1 MLNRNC
7 SQSRWRGN
15 LVLAG
20 VVMLLCAGNAFGR
33 AKHYGQLF
41 GKSGR
46 PRSGAEL
53 CVFRGRDLAVL
64 YRDSEGKTKLENPV
78 TTGKDGVYWFYA
90 DNGRYAIAE
99 KVGSGYRVI
108 DPEAHLFDPGEPQTL
123 TASSSEIA
131 LTLTHTPSRKE
142 ETGKADPKKAP
153 TDTSIVMRREDGP
166 DIEKK
171 GPWRMKYVGRG
182 REPTP
187 PRGFLLLYNTDLRKD
202 EKGRESWAPR
212 DMTDVCILFKITP
225 ANGTG
230 GWGWGGD
237 FRYAVAESGPAGS
250 IPVFRDAVNVTGS
263 PVNTAGSL
271 LKVGAGIDKNTR
283 YFRNRYG
290 RWVPFAFSTTYGSPA
305 QPEPQR
311 YGEVRVLNR
320 AGSFRNAPGKGAP
333 HPQVVA
339 SGFLSYAAAGES
351 FVRLAPGVTVKPGDT
366 LVASAHGGCAEVDNS
381 EMDVN
386 RIIGWALEKSGQ
398 TSKGYVFVVLK

>member
-1 MLNRNC
+1 
-7 SQSRWRGN
+7 
-15 LVLAG
+15 
-20 VVMLLCAGNAFGR
+20 MLLCAGNAFGR

-230 GWGWGGD
+230 GWGWGGY

-398 TSKGYVFVVLK
+398 TS

>member
-230 GWGWGGD
+230 GWGWGGI
-237 FRYAVAESGPAGS
+237 SGMQS
-250 IPVFRDAVNVTGS
+250 RNPVPLA
-263 PVNTAGSL
+263 
-271 LKVGAGIDKNTR
+271 
-283 YFRNRYG
+283 
-290 RWVPFAFSTTYGSPA
+290 AFPSSVMP
-305 QPEPQR
+305 
-311 YGEVRVLNR
+311 
-320 AGSFRNAPGKGAP
+320 
-333 HPQVVA
+333 
-339 SGFLSYAAAGES
+339 
-351 FVRLAPGVTVKPGDT
+351 
-366 LVASAHGGCAEVDNS
+366 
-381 EMDVN
+381 
-386 RIIGWALEKSGQ
+386 
-398 TSKGYVFVVLK
+398 

>member
-1 MLNRNC
+1 
-7 SQSRWRGN
+7 
-15 LVLAG
+15 
-20 VVMLLCAGNAFGR
+20 MLLCAGNAFGR

-187 PRGFLLLYNTDLRKD
+187 PRGFLLLYKTALRKD
-202 EKGRESWAPR
+202 AKGRESWAPR

-230 GWGWGGD
+230 GWGWGGY

>member
-1 MLNRNC
+1 M
-7 SQSRWRGN
+7 
-15 LVLAG
+15 
-20 VVMLLCAGNAFGR
+20 MLLCAGNAFGR

-230 GWGWGGD
+230 GWGWGGY

>member
-1 MLNRNC
+1 
-7 SQSRWRGN
+7 
-15 LVLAG
+15 
-20 VVMLLCAGNAFGR
+20 MLLCAGNAFGR

-230 GWGWGGD
+230 GWGWGGY